1 MIYKKEANF
10 PYPLLTNTS
19 DSYEHCE
26 FILDIDLQEN
36 TDYYQLNVTSEVE
49 SEFLKNLIQTQQAK
63 LILVIQSK
71 DNKFYDVKLKED
83 QITIPKNTS
92 LIK

>member
-36 TDYYQLNVTSEVE
+36 TDYYQLMLHQKLNQN
-49 SEFLKNLIQTQQAK
+49 FLKI
-63 LILVIQSK
+63 
-71 DNKFYDVKLKED
+71 
-83 QITIPKNTS
+83 
-92 LIK
+92 